1 MHLAEGLLS
10 GPVLAV
16 GAAGT
21 ATGVGVGL
29 WTLDEDRIPRVS
41 VLSSAFFV
49 ASLIHLP
56 VGVTEVHLLLTG
68 LAGLILGAAVFPALL
83 VALLL
88 QFILFGYGGF
98 TTLGVNT
105 LTMGLPAVICHF
117 LFSDGVRHGRRSV
130 AGVLAF
136 LCGVAGVALAAAFTA
151 AALVASGRAF
161 FEPSYALMVFHL
173 PVMGIEGLVTAFVVL
188 FLRRVR
194 PELLSAPVYGLRSG
208 EHKI

>member
-21 ATGVGVGL
+21 TAGVGVGL
-29 WTLDEDRIPRVS
+29 WMLDEDRIPRVS

-56 VGVTEVHLLLTG
+56 VGVTEAHLLLTG
-68 LAGLILGAAVFPALL
+68 LAGLILGWAVFPALL
-83 VALLL
+83 VALFL
-88 QFILFGYGGF
+88 QFILFGYGGL

-105 LTMGLPAVICHF
+105 LTMGLAAVICHY
-117 LFSDGVRHGRRSV
+117 LFSDGVRHGRRSL
-130 AGVLAF
+130 AAVLAF
-136 LCGVAGVALAAAFTA
+136 LCGVGGVALAAVFTA
-151 AALVASGRAF
+151 VALVASGRAF
-161 FEPSYALMVFHL
+161 LEPSYALMVFHL
-173 PVMGIEGLVTAFVVL
+173 PVMGVEGLVTAFVAL

-194 PELLSAPVYGLRSG
+194 PELLSAPVHNLRDG
-208 EHKI
+208 EEQI